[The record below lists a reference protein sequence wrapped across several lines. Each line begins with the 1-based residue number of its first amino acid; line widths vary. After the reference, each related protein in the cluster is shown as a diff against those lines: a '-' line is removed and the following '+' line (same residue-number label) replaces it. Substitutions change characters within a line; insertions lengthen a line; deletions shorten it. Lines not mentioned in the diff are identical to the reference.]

1 MEPWQKLMATAND
14 STVDAD
20 IAEEVSDN
28 DYQRK
33 TLSLYTMT
41 KSQSNKALSQWNDE
55 EHKAFDLIV
64 SHSHRKCQYDQ
75 GQSTGKPNSSFLFV
89 TGAGGTGKSF
99 VAYNC
104 DK

>member
-1 MEPWQKLMATAND
+1 MEPWQKLMTTAND

-20 IAEEVSDN
+20 TAEEVSDN

-55 EHKAFDLIV
+55 QHKAFNLIV

-75 GQSTGKPNSSFLFV
+75 GLLFV

-99 VAYNC
+99 LAYNC

>member
-20 IAEEVSDN
+20 TAEEVSDN

-41 KSQSNKALSQWNDE
+41 KSQSNKALSQCGMMSNT
-55 EHKAFDLIV
+55 KLSI
-64 SHSHRKCQYDQ
+64 S
-75 GQSTGKPNSSFLFV
+75 
-89 TGAGGTGKSF
+89 
-99 VAYNC
+99 
-104 DK
+104 